1 MGDFKSVAARFVDDV
16 DVDIAAVSGLE
27 PLSSLTSS
35 AKFFGFIFIRAGAD
49 PKSGS
54 SGSDFAFPGK
64 GSEIE
69 IMKIGWLN
77 I

>member
-1 MGDFKSVAARFVDDV
+1 MGDFKSVATRFVADV
-16 DVDIAAVSGLE
+16 DVAAVSGLE

-69 IMKIGWLN
+69 ILKIGWLN

>member
-35 AKFFGFIFIRAGAD
+35 AKFFVFIRAGAD

-54 SGSDFAFPGK
+54 SGSNFAFPGK